1 MDSAHQNEGAEATHL
16 DLVIDGMTCS
26 ACVGHVEKALTGSP
40 GVLRADVNLATERA
54 AVVIDGTTD
63 AAMLTEVV
71 ARAGYGVRTEAR
83 TYPVQG
89 MTCGACS
96 ARVESVLGQE
106 PGVVAVDVNLAL
118 EQATVT
124 LLPGTVSAEGL
135 EQRLD
140 RAGYR
145 LLVDDSPDGGQDA
158 ADADKE
164 AEGQRRL
171 DAEKRIVLTASILTA
186 PMVIGMVF
194 VLLGYD
200 DLHLMP
206 AAEVL
211 LATPIQFVLGARF
224 YRAAFNALRGGRA
237 NMDVL
242 VVMGTTAAY
251 VYSWYLLTVLGEA
264 ADGELYFE
272 ASSVIITLVLLG
284 KYLESRAKRATTSAI
299 RQLMDLRPP
308 TARVRRPDGRWED
321 VPAAEVLPDDVVMVR
336 PGERIAVDGEVI
348 AGASE
353 VDESLLTGESL
364 PVAKGVGDHVTGGA
378 VNASGYLEVRT
389 TAVGAQSTLARI
401 VRLVTDAQSGKA
413 GVQRLV
419 DRVSQVF
426 VPTVVAFAAAT
437 LVVWLIAS
445 GDFETSLIAAVS
457 VLVIACPCALGL
469 ATPTAIMVGTGTAAR
484 AGILIKDVDTLERA
498 PHVDTV
504 IFDKTG
510 TLTMGRPAVT
520 AVTAVRGDESD
531 VVRLAAAVQ
540 QASEHPLA
548 KAIIDYAQ
556 REGIETPAVTDFR
569 NHVGQGVSGNV
580 AGAFVRVGNAG
591 FIGSNADF
599 IGSNADFVGA
609 VPDGESRTGETTVWV
624 ADQAGIRG
632 TVRLTDPLRPTA
644 REAVAELKATGMRTV
659 LLSGDA
665 PAVAEHLGAAVGVDE
680 ALGGV
685 QPERKAEA
693 VAARMA
699 KGECVAMV
707 GDGINDAPALA
718 TADVAI
724 AMGTGTD
731 IAMETAAV
739 TLMRPDP
746 LLIPAAIDVSRATLR
761 KIKHN
766 LFWAFVY
773 NVVGI
778 PLAALGYLS
787 PTLAAAAMAL
797 SSVCVVSS
805 SLMLRRWRPART

>member
-1 MDSAHQNEGAEATHL
+1 
-16 DLVIDGMTCS
+16 MTCS
-26 ACVGHVEKALTGSP
+26 ACVGHVEEALTGSP

-54 AVVIDGTTD
+54 AVVIDDTTD
-63 AAMLTEVV
+63 AAVLTEVV

-124 LLPGTVSAEGL
+124 LLPGNVTAEGL
-135 EQRLD
+135 EKRLD

-145 LLVDDSPDGGQDA
+145 LIVDRGDDA
-158 ADADKE
+158 SGEADIE
-164 AEGQRRL
+164 AEDERRL
-171 DAEKRIVLTASILTA
+171 DAEKRIVLTATILTV
-186 PMVIGMVF
+186 PMVVGMVF

-200 DLHLMP
+200 DVHLMP

-251 VYSWYLLTVLGEA
+251 VYSWYLLTALGEA

-284 KYLESRAKRATTSAI
+284 KYLESRAKRATTTAI

-321 VPAAEVLPDDVVMVR
+321 VAAAEVLPDDVVMVR

-364 PVAKGVGDHVTGGA
+364 PVAKGIGDHVTGGA

-389 TAVGAQSTLARI
+389 TTVGGQSRLARI
-401 VRLVTDAQSGKA
+401 VRLVTDAQRGKA

-426 VPTVVAFAAAT
+426 VPAVVAFAAAT
-437 LVVWLIAS
+437 LVVWLVVT

-510 TLTMGRPAVT
+510 TLTAGRPAVT
-520 AVTAVRGDESD
+520 AVTAFRGNESD
-531 VVRLAAAVQ
+531 VVSLAAAVQ

-548 KAIIDYAQ
+548 KAIVDYAR
-556 REGIETPAVTDFR
+556 REGIETPAVADFR
-569 NHVGQGVSGNV
+569 NHVGQGVSGKV
-580 AGAFVRVGNAG
+580 AGRLVRVGNA
-591 FIGSNADF
+591 
-599 IGSNADFVGA
+599 DFVGT
-609 VPDGESRTGETTVWV
+609 VSESDGGSANGETTVWV
-624 ADQAGIRG
+624 ADKTGLCGAVSLADP
-632 TVRLTDPLRPTA
+632 VRPKA
-644 REAVAELKATGMRTV
+644 REAVAGLKAAGMRTV
-659 LLSGDA
+659 LLSGDT

-685 QPERKAEA
+685 RPERKAE
-693 VAARMA
+693 VVGARMA

-718 TADVAI
+718 TADVGI

-731 IAMETAAV
+731 IAMDTAAV

-746 LLIPAAIDVSRATLR
+746 VLVFAAIDVSRATLR

-805 SLMLRRWRPART
+805 SLMLRKWRPAQT

>member
-1 MDSAHQNEGAEATHL
+1 MHL

-54 AVVIDGTTD
+54 AVVIDGTAD

-106 PGVVAVDVNLAL
+106 AGVVAVDVNLAL
-118 EQATVT
+118 EQATIT

-145 LLVDDSPDGGQDA
+145 LVVDDSPDGGQDA

-164 AEGQRRL
+164 AEDQRRL

-186 PMVIGMVF
+186 PMVVGMVF

-200 DLHLMP
+200 DIHLMP

-299 RQLMDLRPP
+299 RQLMDLRPAS
-308 TARVRRPDGRWED
+308 ARVRRGDGRWDD
-321 VPAAEVLPDDVVMVR
+321 VAAAEVLPDDVVMVR

-378 VNASGYLEVRT
+378 VNATGYLEVRT
-389 TAVGAQSTLARI
+389 TTVGAQSTLARI

-426 VPTVVAFAAAT
+426 VPTVVAFAAVT
-437 LVVWLIAS
+437 LVVWLILS

-548 KAIIDYAQ
+548 KAIVDHAQ
-556 REGIETPAVTDFR
+556 REGIESQAVTDFR

-580 AGAFVRVGNAG
+580 AGTLVRVGNA
-591 FIGSNADF
+591 S
-599 IGSNADFVGA
+599 FVGA
-609 VPDGESRTGETTVWV
+609 VPDGVSRTGETTVWV
-624 ADQAGIRG
+624 ADETGVRG
-632 TVRLTDPLRPTA
+632 AVRVADPVRPTA
-644 REAVAELKATGMRTV
+644 RETVAELKAAGMRTV
-659 LLSGDA
+659 LLSGDT
-665 PAVAEHLGAAVGVDE
+665 PAVAEHLGAVVGVDE

-693 VAARMA
+693 VDARMA

-718 TADVAI
+718 TADVSI

-731 IAMETAAV
+731 IAMETAAI

-805 SLMLRRWRPART
+805 SLMLRRWRPAQA

>member
-1 MDSAHQNEGAEATHL
+1 MKSDPKHQGAEPTHL
-16 DLVIDGMTCS
+16 DLAIDGMSCS
-26 ACVGHVEKALTGSP
+26 ACVGHVEGALKATP

-54 AVVIDGTTD
+54 AVVIDDTTD
-63 AAMLTEVV
+63 LGVLAEVV
-71 ARAGYGVRTEAR
+71 ARAGYGLRTEVR
-83 TYPVQG
+83 TYPVRG
-89 MTCGACS
+89 MTCSACS

-106 PGVVAVDVNLAL
+106 PGVVAAEVNLAL

-124 LLPGTVSAEGL
+124 LLPGHVSAEDL
-135 EQRLD
+135 EERLG
-140 RAGYR
+140 RAGYQ
-145 LLVDDSPDGGQDA
+145 LILEGD
-158 ADADKE
+158 DADDE
-164 AEGQRRL
+164 ADIEGEDQRRL
-171 DAEKRIVLTASILTA
+171 DAEKRIVLTATILTL
-186 PMVIGMVF
+186 PMVVGMVF

-200 DLHLMP
+200 DIHLMP

-224 YRAAFNALRGGRA
+224 YRAAFNALRSGRA

-242 VVMGTTAAY
+242 VVLGTTAAY

-272 ASSVIITLVLLG
+272 ASAVIITLVLLG

-299 RQLMDLRPP
+299 RQLMDLRPA
-308 TARVRRPDGRWED
+308 TARVRRAGGRWEE
-321 VPAAEVLPDDVVMVR
+321 VAAGDVLPGDVVMVR
-336 PGERIAVDGEVI
+336 PGERVPVDGEVV
-348 AGASE
+348 AGASD

-364 PVAKGVGDHVTGGA
+364 PVAKGIGDHVTGGA

-389 TAVGAQSTLARI
+389 TTVGSQSTLARI
-401 VRLVTDAQSGKA
+401 VRLVTDAQRGKA

-437 LVVWLIAS
+437 MVVWLVVT

-504 IFDKTG
+504 VFDKTG
-510 TLTMGRPAVT
+510 TLTTGRPAVT
-520 AVTAVRGDESD
+520 AVTAFRGSESD

-548 KAIIDYAQ
+548 RAIVDYAQ
-556 REGIETPAVTDFR
+556 REGIEPPAVTDFR
-569 NHVGQGVSGNV
+569 NHVGRGVSGNV
-580 AGAFVRVGNAG
+580 DGRLVR
-591 FIGSNADF
+591 IG
-599 IGSNADFVGA
+599 NADFVGT
-609 VPDGESRTGETTVWV
+609 VPAPDDGSPNGETTVWV
-624 ADQAGIRG
+624 VGESGVLGA
-632 TVRLTDPLRPTA
+632 VRLADPVRPTG
-644 REAVAELKATGMRTV
+644 REAVARLKAAGMRTV
-659 LLSGDA
+659 LLSGDT
-665 PAVAEHLGAAVGVDE
+665 PVVAEHLGAAVGVDE

-685 QPERKAEA
+685 QPERKAETVDA
-693 VAARMA
+693 FMA
-699 KGECVAMV
+699 NGECVAMV

-718 TADVAI
+718 TADVGI

-797 SSVCVVSS
+797 SSVCVVTS
-805 SLMLRRWRPART
+805 SLMLRRWRPVET